1 MKTKEIKSLLN
12 RAASALSG
20 NSTMQDQQRTLA
32 DINSAL
38 EEESDNQWW
47 VIALKIL
54 AYAIGLILAGYGT
67 TAAAATLMAII

>member
-1 MKTKEIKSLLN
+1 MKAKEIHSLLN

-20 NSTMQDQQRTLA
+20 ASTADEQQRTLA
-32 DINSAL
+32 DINRAL
-38 EEESDNQWW
+38 SEESGNPWW

>member
-1 MKTKEIKSLLN
+1 MKTKELHSLLN
-12 RAASALSG
+12 RAASVLSG
-20 NSTMQDQQRTLA
+20 ASTADEQQRTLS
-32 DINSAL
+32 DINRAL
-38 EEESDNQWW
+38 SEESGNPWW

>member
-1 MKTKEIKSLLN
+1 MKNKEIKILLI

-20 NSTMQDQQRTLA
+20 ASTADEQQRTLA
-32 DINSAL
+32 DINRAL
-38 EEESDNQWW
+38 REETGNPWW
-47 VIALKIL
+47 VIILKCL

>member
-1 MKTKEIKSLLN
+1 MKAKEINSLLN

-20 NSTMQDQQRTLA
+20 ASTADEQQRTLE
-32 DINSAL
+32 DINRAL
-38 EEESDNQWW
+38 SEATGTPWW